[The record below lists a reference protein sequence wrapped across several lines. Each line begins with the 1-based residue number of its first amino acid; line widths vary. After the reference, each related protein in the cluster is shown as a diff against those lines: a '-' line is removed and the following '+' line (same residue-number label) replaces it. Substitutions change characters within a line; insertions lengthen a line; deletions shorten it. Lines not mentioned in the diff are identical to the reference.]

1 MIDFNWDLSQIS
13 DTDLEDFERKFS
25 EEKQKRELANKRKHW
40 GKLGGRPAPKGVR
53 NVQKNLRLRED
64 EYLKIEQKSKEVG
77 LSVSEFLRRS
87 ALEIPL
93 PDPVRNNELIKVQI
107 HFKRIANYFQKK
119 IWSVEEKREVI
130 DEIKKVSSII
140 KKNLK

>member
-1 MIDFNWDLSQIS
+1 M
-13 DTDLEDFERKFS
+13 
-25 EEKQKRELANKRKHW
+25 
-40 GKLGGRPAPKGVR
+40 
-53 NVQKNLRLRED
+53 
-64 EYLKIEQKSKEVG
+64 KEIG

-87 ALEIPL
+87 VLKIPL
-93 PDPVRNNELIKVQI
+93 PDPVRNNELIKAQI